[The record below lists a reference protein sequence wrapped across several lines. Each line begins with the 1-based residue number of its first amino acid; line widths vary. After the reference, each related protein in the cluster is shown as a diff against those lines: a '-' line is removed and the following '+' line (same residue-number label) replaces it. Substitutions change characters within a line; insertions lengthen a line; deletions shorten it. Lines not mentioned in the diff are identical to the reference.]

1 MKRIHA
7 STFSFLF
14 TLLMWLMSSA
24 YDASAQ
30 KRPNIVFFLVDDL
43 GWGDIAGYSGSTFYE
58 TPNIDRLA
66 QNGVRF
72 MQAYSASTLCS
83 PTRASIL
90 TGKSP
95 GRLHITHA
103 IPILGYLRIEDGKGT
118 RLKDADY
125 RMNLP
130 FEEVTIAEALKSAGY
145 ATASIGKWHVGYD
158 EAYYP
163 QAHGFDIN
171 VGGNGNGATGNY
183 FHPYDNKWRMSRNH
197 PYKEWKTLPDGKPGE
212 YITDRLTD
220 ESLRFIED
228 NVAKGKPFFLYLS
241 HYAVHTPIQAPAELV
256 DKYKAK
262 PVDSL
267 RGHNNPGYAAMIETV
282 DRSMGALVEKLKALG
297 VYENTIVIF
306 TSDNGG
312 MGKVTRNHPFRGNKG
327 NFYEGGIRVPLIV
340 NWPNV
345 TRTAVNDVPV
355 ISADL
360 YPTMLQMASLPLNP
374 GQHMDGLSL
383 VRLLKGGS
391 APKRKDLYWHFP
403 NYTGDNQHPNPSLPL
418 SVIRSGDYKLIE
430 SLEDGSLELYD
441 LKSDPAEKSNIA
453 SSKPEVAARMQKKLA
468 AWRTA
473 SQVQMP
479 EVNPNYEPK
488 K

>member
-1 MKRIHA
+1 
-7 STFSFLF
+7 
-14 TLLMWLMSSA
+14 
-24 YDASAQ
+24 
-30 KRPNIVFFLVDDL
+30 
-43 GWGDIAGYSGSTFYE
+43 
-58 TPNIDRLA
+58 
-66 QNGVRF
+66 
-72 MQAYSASTLCS
+72 
-83 PTRASIL
+83 
-90 TGKSP
+90 
-95 GRLHITHA
+95 
-103 IPILGYLRIEDGKGT
+103 
-118 RLKDADY
+118 
-125 RMNLP
+125 
-130 FEEVTIAEALKSAGY
+130 
-145 ATASIGKWHVGYD
+145 
-158 EAYYP
+158 
-163 QAHGFDIN
+163 
-171 VGGNGNGATGNY
+171 
-183 FHPYDNKWRMSRNH
+183 
-197 PYKEWKTLPDGKPGE
+197 
-212 YITDRLTD
+212 
-220 ESLRFIED
+220 
-228 NVAKGKPFFLYLS
+228 
-241 HYAVHTPIQAPAELV
+241 
-256 DKYKAK
+256 
-262 PVDSL
+262 
-267 RGHNNPGYAAMIETV
+267 
-282 DRSMGALVEKLKALG
+282 
-297 VYENTIVIF
+297 
-306 TSDNGG
+306 
-312 MGKVTRNHPFRGNKG
+312 
-327 NFYEGGIRVPLIV
+327 VPLIV

-374 GQHMDGLSL
+374 SQHMDGLSL